1 MILFPYVPF
10 NPSLDIGGRSGKLK
24 TEDFSGMTR
33 VLWLLL
39 TLMVAILLFVIGYA
53 GYFYGH
59 QQGYYEGYKVGAVE
73 GAGSG
78 YTLRNPTYHELMGF
92 LERDPTDGNE
102 YQEDVYTCVD
112 FVSDLNNNAEDAGL
126 RAAYVYMEFPVD
138 RAHSVAAF
146 ETVDRG
152 LVFIEPQ
159 FDDEVVVVVG
169 NRYSVDNGYEEPD
182 YDDTIVRFT
191 IAW

>member
-1 MILFPYVPF
+1 MGT
-10 NPSLDIGGRSGKLK
+10 STRK
-24 TEDFSGMTR
+24 TCTPASISSAT
-33 VLWLLL
+33 
-39 TLMVAILLFVIGYA
+39 
-53 GYFYGH
+53 
-59 QQGYYEGYKVGAVE
+59 
-73 GAGSG
+73 
-78 YTLRNPTYHELMGF
+78 
-92 LERDPTDGNE
+92 
-102 YQEDVYTCVD
+102 
-112 FVSDLNNNAEDAGL
+112 GL

>member
-1 MILFPYVPF
+1 
-10 NPSLDIGGRSGKLK
+10 
-24 TEDFSGMTR
+24 MTR
-33 VLWLLL
+33 LLELLL
-39 TLMVAILLFVIGYA
+39 TLMVALLLFFAGYA
-53 GYFYGH
+53 GYFYGEE
-59 QQGYYEGYKVGAVE
+59 QGYHEGYKVGSIE

-78 YTLRNPTYHELMGF
+78 YTLRNPTYHELMDF
-92 LERDPTDGNE
+92 LARDPTDQNE
-102 YQEDVYTCVD
+102 YREGVYTCVD
-112 FVSDLNNNAEDAGL
+112 FVSDLSNNAEAAGL

-169 NRYSVDNGYEEPD
+169 NRYSADNSYETPD
-182 YDDTIVRFT
+182 YDDTIVRYT

>member
-1 MILFPYVPF
+1 
-10 NPSLDIGGRSGKLK
+10 
-24 TEDFSGMTR
+24 MTR

-39 TLMVAILLFVIGYA
+39 TLCVAILLFVIGYA
-53 GYFYGH
+53 GYFYGD

-78 YTLRNPTYHELMGF
+78 YSLRNPTYHELLDF
-92 LERDPTDGNE
+92 LEQDPTDENE
-102 YQEDVYTCVD
+102 YLEDVYTCVD
-112 FVSDLNNNAEDAGL
+112 FVTELNNNAEDAGL
-126 RAAYVYMEFPVD
+126 RAAYVYMEFPGD

-152 LVFIEPQ
+152 MIFIEPQ
-159 FDDEVVVVVG
+159 FDDEVTVIAG
-169 NRYSVDNGYEEPD
+169 NSYSGDNGYEDPD
-182 YDDTIVRFT
+182 YIDIVVRYT